1 MESKIKSKN
10 KFGGRKM
17 KTKIFLLFLI
27 LQFLNLLILNNI
39 YAKEDADYWF
49 NEGGKAFEVGNYD
62 KAIEYY
68 TKVIEINPKDAKAY
82 YNRGVAYAEKG
93 LQDKAIKDYN
103 KGEYGKAIKDFIK
116 ALYYFIRRFV

>member
-1 MESKIKSKN
+1 
-10 KFGGRKM
+10 M

-68 TKVIEINPKDAKAY
+68 TKVIEINPKYAEAY
-82 YNRGVAYAEKG
+82 YDRGLAYDDKG
-93 LQDKAIKDYN
+93 LYDKAIELN
-103 KGEYGKAIKDFIK
+103 SEYAEAYCVRGRVYRILGNCIK
-116 ALYYFIRRFV
+116 ANADYKKACSYKCH